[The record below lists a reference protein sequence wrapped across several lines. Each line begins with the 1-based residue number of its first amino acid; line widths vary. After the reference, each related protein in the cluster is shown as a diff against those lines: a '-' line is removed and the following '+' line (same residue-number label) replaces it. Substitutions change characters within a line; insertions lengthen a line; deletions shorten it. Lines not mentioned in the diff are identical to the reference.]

1 MKPVN
6 MLLSALLL
14 LLFTAASSGQ
24 ALKLG
29 FVDSQKIFEGLPEA
43 QKVKRELDVKVQVWR
58 DSLETMSKS
67 FQQQYETYQQQQGT
81 MAEAANKA
89 RQQELLKMQG
99 EIQEYQQKKFG
110 QDGEAAALQRRFLAP
125 LKDKVLRAIED
136 VAKKE
141 KLNFIFDKIEE
152 ASLLLYADAKYDY
165 TNLVLD
171 YLKRGSN

>member
-1 MKPVN
+1 

-43 QKVKRELDVKVQVWR
+43 QKVKKELDVKVQVWR
-58 DSLETMSKS
+58 DSLEAMSKS

-110 QDGEAAALQRRFLAP
+110 QDGEAAALQRKFLAP

-152 ASLLLYADAKYDY
+152 ASLLLWADAKYDY

>member
-1 MKPVN
+1 

-110 QDGEAAALQRRFLAP
+110 QDGEAAALQRKFLAP

>member
-125 LKDKVLRAIED
+125 LKDKVLRAIEE

-152 ASLLLYADAKYDY
+152 ASLLLWADAKYDY

>member
-1 MKPVN
+1 

-125 LKDKVLRAIED
+125 LKDKVLRAIEE

-152 ASLLLYADAKYDY
+152 ASLLLWADAKYDY